1 MSGCLFTIGCTLPVI
16 RRSGMIEEIS
26 PGSLYSASVGVKMAA
41 EQEIDI
47 AVRERFFHE
56 KREGVL
62 IEVGAARPDYLSIG
76 ASYRE
81 RGWTVIAIEPN
92 PDFCDMH
99 RALGHEVLQY
109 ACSDQDKDG
118 VDFYVVASKDAE
130 YLGGRVSFESFSSLG
145 IKGGFAEDL
154 QKTRSDPE
162 IKTIKV
168 NVRKL
173 DTILQEHYPGIT
185 AIDLLAI
192 DVEGWELDVMR
203 GLSTKKYRPR
213 VVILEN
219 LFRSRSYRTFM
230 KRNGYTLWKRLKPN
244 EVYIRSDIRLG
255 FLEMLHS
262 RMTTLFSF

>member
-1 MSGCLFTIGCTLPVI
+1 
-16 RRSGMIEEIS
+16 
-26 PGSLYSASVGVKMAA
+26 MAA

-47 AVRERFFHE
+47 AVRERFFPE
-56 KREGVL
+56 KSTGVL

-118 VDFYVVASKDAE
+118 VDFYVVALKDAD
-130 YLGGRVSFESFSSLG
+130 YLGGQVSFESFSSLG
-145 IKGGFAEDL
+145 IKGKFADDL
-154 QKTRSDPE
+154 QKRE
-162 IKTIKV
+162 RENERIIKV

-173 DTILQEHYPGIT
+173 DTILQEHYPVIT
-185 AIDLLAI
+185 EIDLLAI

-203 GLSTKKYRPR
+203 GLSAKKYQPR

-230 KRNGYTLWKRLKPN
+230 RRNGYTLWKRLKPN

-262 RMTTLFSF
+262 RMTTLLSF

>member
-1 MSGCLFTIGCTLPVI
+1 
-16 RRSGMIEEIS
+16 
-26 PGSLYSASVGVKMAA
+26 MAA

-47 AVRERFFHE
+47 AVRERFFPE
-56 KREGVL
+56 KYKGVL
-62 IEVGAARPDYLSIG
+62 IEVGAARPDYLSVG

-81 RGWTVIAIEPN
+81 RGWNVIAIEPN

-109 ACSDQDKDG
+109 ACSDQDKND
-118 VDFYVVASKDAE
+118 VDFYLVALKDAD

-145 IKGGFAEDL
+145 IKGGFADDL
-154 QKTRSDPE
+154 QKRE
-162 IKTIKV
+162 REREKERIIKV
-168 NVRKL
+168 HVRKL
-173 DTILQEHYPGIT
+173 DTILQEHYPVIT
-185 AIDLLAI
+185 AIDMLAI

-244 EVYIRSDIRLG
+244 EVYIRSDIKLG
-255 FLEMLHS
+255 FLEILQS
-262 RMTTLFSF
+262 RITTLFSF